1 MKRLIVCCDGTWN
14 SADSKNAETN
24 VALIARAIHANPEG
38 GPQQV
43 VLYLRGV
50 GSAGLVAETLWEGAT
65 GYGIDENI
73 RSAYMFIAQNYVPGD
88 EIFLFGFSRGAFT
101 ARSLAGFISACGILK
116 RQKLGDLLAAW
127 DYYRDARTAPHSP
140 AAFIESCHTDC
151 HLDAEIKF
159 LGVWDT
165 VGALGI
171 PGQLLAADN
180 EKKFAFHDTGPCPI
194 VKHARHA
201 LAIDE
206 HRDQFVPTLW
216 TGTPPAGVDIEQ
228 VWFAGAHSDV
238 GGGYVTRALADTP
251 LVWMAKE
258 AEDKGLSL
266 DWSCLPDPEKLD
278 PRAPLHDSR
287 TSVFTFDRLRPTLRE
302 IAETPCEVSFYER
315 LYAPIGPDG
324 NALLTINQA
333 IHRSVITR
341 YGEKAAFCTDDNA
354 GAQEEQVYGARN
366 LAPFFDQNG
375 KYKGKPPIAE

>member
-1 MKRLIVCCDGTWN
+1 MKRLVCFFDGTWD
-14 SADSKNAETN
+14 SPADKSITN
-24 VALIARAIHANPEG
+24 VVKLQRAILQSDPAGVEQSAHYELGLATEFTG
-38 GPQQV
+38 RLSFWAGALSIGLSGRV
-43 VLYLRGV
+43 RGAYRYLCQFF
-50 GSAGLVAETLWEGAT
+50 A
-65 GYGIDENI
+65 
-73 RSAYMFIAQNYVPGD
+73 PGD

-206 HRDQFVPTLW
+206 HREQFVPTLW